1 MHSKQLASA
10 KKRAKK
16 RQHLRTFRHCT
27 YSCKQ
32 TQNPAKINI
41 HLSGSSLNTN
51 TEKNSSDLHPNSRKN
66 PSLTGHIPTSPSKLQ
81 HLRAITS
88 VANQPIHQATI
99 LEPTDGK
106 MATEPMDT
114 TISPPAASTDPSQSQ
129 NKRQKTSHSQSTP
142 ATKPST
148 LQTLT
153 LRSPPW
159 SYIHLQQ
166 IHHNQASQQTP
177 LDPLTVHLHL
187 TQALH
192 TFLGLHGAAIP
203 IDILKLDSESESSSS
218 GEEQS
223 GGLWIRVP
231 SQDRAAVLAAVGGW
245 VGKGGEGW
253 RVLGWSSWG
262 IGGIAC
268 NSLTVGS
275 I

>member
-1 MHSKQLASA
+1 
-10 KKRAKK
+10 
-16 RQHLRTFRHCT
+16 
-27 YSCKQ
+27 
-32 TQNPAKINI
+32 
-41 HLSGSSLNTN
+41 
-51 TEKNSSDLHPNSRKN
+51 
-66 PSLTGHIPTSPSKLQ
+66 
-81 HLRAITS
+81 
-88 VANQPIHQATI
+88 
-99 LEPTDGK
+99 
-106 MATEPMDT
+106 MDT
-114 TISPPAASTDPSQSQ
+114 TTTNPSSATASAPAATSSTSQSQ
-129 NKRQKTSHSQSTP
+129 PQPKKQKLSHSQNSTT
-142 ATKPST
+142 TKPTST
-148 LQTLT
+148 TTTTKPTTFKTLT

-262 IGGIAC
+262 IGGGRDGGRD
-268 NSLTVGS
+268 LFG
-275 I
+275 

>member
-1 MHSKQLASA
+1 MISPTNTKSSKNQ
-10 KKRAKK
+10 
-16 RQHLRTFRHCT
+16 
-27 YSCKQ
+27 YY
-32 TQNPAKINI
+32 
-41 HLSGSSLNTN
+41 LSESLVNTK

-66 PSLTGHIPTSPSKLQ
+66 ISLTGYIPNLAIKATTSESH
-81 HLRAITS
+81 HLSR
-88 VANQPIHQATI
+88 QPTHQATI
-99 LEPTDGK
+99 LKPTDEK
-106 MATEPMDT
+106 MATKPMET
-114 TISPPAASTDPSQSQ
+114 TTGPPAASTDPSQSQ

-192 TFLGLHGAAIP
+192 TFLGLHGAAVP

-262 IGGIAC
+262 IGGGRDGGRD
-268 NSLTVGS
+268 LFG
-275 I
+275 

>member
-1 MHSKQLASA
+1 MCIRSNWLPRKNALRSDNTCGPLDTAHDLANKHKIQQKSTLSKRKPFQQKDGEKLFGLAPQLSEEHFTSGYIPNLAIKATTSES
-10 KKRAKK
+10 
-16 RQHLRTFRHCT
+16 H
-27 YSCKQ
+27 
-32 TQNPAKINI
+32 
-41 HLSGSSLNTN
+41 HLS
-51 TEKNSSDLHPNSRKN
+51 RQ
-66 PSLTGHIPTSPSKLQ
+66 PT
-81 HLRAITS
+81 
-88 VANQPIHQATI
+88 HQATI
-99 LEPTDGK
+99 LKPTDEK
-106 MATEPMDT
+106 MATKPMDT
-114 TISPPAASTDPSQSQ
+114 TTGPPAASTDPSQSQ

-231 SQDRAAVLAAVGGW
+231 SQDRAALLAAVGGW

-262 IGGIAC
+262 IGGGRDGGRD
-268 NSLTVGS
+268 LFG
-275 I
+275 